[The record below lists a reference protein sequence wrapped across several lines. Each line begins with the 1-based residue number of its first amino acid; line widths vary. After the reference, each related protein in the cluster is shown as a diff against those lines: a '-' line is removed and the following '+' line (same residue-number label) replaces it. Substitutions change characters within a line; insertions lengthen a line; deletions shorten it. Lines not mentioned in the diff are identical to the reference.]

1 MIKNIPI
8 RIIIYLYWNTDELVD
23 LPTSYMNIVYKV
35 TLAKKIKVEFETP
48 IPAGKKGAKIVDTD
62 KGP

>member
-35 TLAKKIKVEFETP
+35 TLAKKINVAFKSKV
-48 IPAGKKGAKIVDTD
+48 PAGK
-62 KGP
+62 